1 MRSPRAQ
8 LHSINNPPRRKQAP
22 ALLVVRSFPR
32 TQPAPLLHGREDE
45 GAEFFLQAQFFSVV
59 LENRTCGSVLI
70 HRNIFPAK
78 GTRNHLHDRENLS
91 PFRPAQA
98 ELDPRTILAIDDVAR
113 FRIPRDGY
121 ALPSAG
127 TGEGSHL
134 IAHAAIP
141 KSSWSFALSKP
152 TTFSSPM
159 KITGVAR
166 MLALWKSSS
175 RACSS

>member
-1 MRSPRAQ
+1 MRSQIAHR
-8 LHSINNPPRRKQAP
+8 HSINNPPRRKQAP

-78 GTRNHLHDRENLS
+78 GTRNHLHDRENLR
-91 PFRPAQA
+91 PIRPAQA
-98 ELDPRTILAIDDVAR
+98 EPDPRSVPAIDDVAR

-127 TGEGSHL
+127 TGERSHL
-134 IAHAAIP
+134 IAHAASP
-141 KSSWSFALSKP
+141 SSASSFARSKP

-166 MLALWKSSS
+166 ILALWKSSS
-175 RACSS
+175 RASSS

>member
-1 MRSPRAQ
+1 MRSPRER

-32 TQPAPLLHGREDE
+32 TQPAPLFHRFQDKC
-45 GAEFFLQAQFFSVV
+45 AEFFLQAQFFSVV
-59 LENRTCGSVLI
+59 LEDGTWRGILI
-70 HRNIFPAK
+70 HQNVLPAK
-78 GTRNHLHDRENLS
+78 GTRNHLHDTENLS

-98 ELDPRTILAIDDVAR
+98 EPDPRSVAAIDQVAH

-121 ALPSAG
+121 LLASPG
-127 TGEGSHL
+127 TGKRSHL
-134 IAHAAIP
+134 VHAAIP
-141 KSSWSFALSKP
+141 SSFSSFARSKP

-175 RACSS
+175 RTSSS